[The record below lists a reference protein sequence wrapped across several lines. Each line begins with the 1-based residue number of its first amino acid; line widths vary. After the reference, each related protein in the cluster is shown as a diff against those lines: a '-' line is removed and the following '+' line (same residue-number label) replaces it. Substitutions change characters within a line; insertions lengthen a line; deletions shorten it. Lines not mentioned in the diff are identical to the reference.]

1 MTRIPAFALRYPI
14 VSATIAV
21 GLLGL
26 ALWAFDAP
34 AAVQWLF
41 SGYGLV
47 IALIEFVGM
56 LRRLRRGGLGIDLLA
71 IIAIVATILVG
82 EYVATL
88 LIGLMLTGGA
98 ALEDFAAGRAAR
110 ELDALLK
117 RAPQI
122 AHRLDPDSGETTD
135 VPATEVRV
143 GDLLLVRPSEIVP
156 VDGDLHSD
164 SAAFDESS
172 LTGESLPV
180 ERAAGD
186 GVLSGSINGQTAAR
200 IVATATAA
208 NSQYQRIIALVHEAS
223 TSKAPVVRLADR
235 YAIPFTAGS
244 LALAGLAWALSG
256 DPVRFAEVLVVAT
269 PCPLLLAAPV
279 AFMGGMSRA
288 ARNGIIVKGAGVLEA
303 LSRAKTVV
311 FDKTGTL
318 TYGTPAITEVRP
330 EVGFTADE
338 LLTLAASAEQY
349 SSHVLAASV
358 IVTAHERGL
367 ELQVADSASEAATF
381 GVEARF
387 GAGTVRVGKLA
398 FISDGAADAT
408 ATHLA
413 GGELAIYVAVDGR
426 FAGSIVA
433 SDRVRDN
440 ARQTVADLARLG
452 VRENLML
459 TGDARATAQHVAAQV
474 GIVHVRADCLP
485 NDKVEAVRALTRRP
499 VIMVGDGVND
509 APVLAVADVG
519 IAMGAK
525 GSTAASESADVV
537 ILLDDISRTVRAVRI
552 GKDTV
557 RVALQSIWLGIV
569 LSVLL
574 MVVAAFGLI
583 PATAG
588 AISQEVVDLVT
599 ILNAL
604 RAIGGRRDVEAAR
617 RVRVGAAW
625 VGAAPVETLERTDRP
640 VHPVVDRPV

>member
-1 MTRIPAFALRYPI
+1 MTRIPAFVLRYPI
-14 VSATIAV
+14 VAATMVV
-21 GLLGL
+21 GLIGL
-26 ALWAFDAP
+26 ALWTVEATDA
-34 AAVQWLF
+34 VRWLF

-47 IALIEFVGM
+47 IALIELVGM
-56 LRRLRRGGLGIDLLA
+56 LRRLRRGSFGIDLLA
-71 IIAIVATILVG
+71 IIAIVATIVVG

-88 LIGLMLTGGA
+88 LIVLMLAGGA

-122 AHRLDPDSGETTD
+122 AHRLDPDTGGTTD

-156 VDGDLHSD
+156 VDGQLQSD

-200 IVATATAA
+200 IVARATAA
-208 NSQYQRIIALVHEAS
+208 NSQYQRIIALVEEAS

-235 YAIPFTAGS
+235 YAVPFTAGS
-244 LALAGLAWALSG
+244 LALAALAWVLSG

-330 EVGFTADE
+330 EADFTPDE
-338 LLTLAASAEQY
+338 LLALAASAEQY

-358 IVTAHERGL
+358 IAAARERGL
-367 ELQVADSASEAATF
+367 ELHAADSASEAATF

-387 GAGTVRVGKLA
+387 GAGVVRVGKLA
-398 FISDGAADAT
+398 FIHDGTADAA

-440 ARQTVADLARLG
+440 ARQTVDDLARLG
-452 VRENLML
+452 VRESLML
-459 TGDARATAQHVAAQV
+459 TGDARATAQHVAGQV

-485 NDKVEAVRALTRRP
+485 SDKVEAVQALTRRP

-557 RVALQSIWLGIV
+557 RVALQSIWLGIM
-569 LSVLL
+569 LSVML

-588 AISQEVVDLVT
+588 AISQEVVDLLT

-604 RAIGGRRDVEAAR
+604 RAIGGRRDEAAAR
-617 RVRVGAAW
+617 RVPAGVASTAA
-625 VGAAPVETLERTDRP
+625 ETREKADRP
-640 VHPVVDRPV
+640 VHPAVDRPV